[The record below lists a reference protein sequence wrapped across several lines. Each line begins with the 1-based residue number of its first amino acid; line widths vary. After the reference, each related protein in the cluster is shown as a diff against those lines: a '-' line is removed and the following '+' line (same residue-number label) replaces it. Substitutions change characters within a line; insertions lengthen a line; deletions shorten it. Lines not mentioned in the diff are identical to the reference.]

1 MDRPMQTEVWK
12 AQTLEEL
19 VEILHQL
26 FSGDK
31 VNVAE
36 VQNAM
41 ESYDTNPEEWTKFA
55 QFDQFR

>member
-1 MDRPMQTEVWK
+1 MDHPGQTELWK
-12 AQTLEEL
+12 AQTLDEL
-19 VEILHQL
+19 IQILHRL

-36 VQNAM
+36 VQTLM
-41 ESYDTNPEEWTKFA
+41 ETYESNPEEWLKYA